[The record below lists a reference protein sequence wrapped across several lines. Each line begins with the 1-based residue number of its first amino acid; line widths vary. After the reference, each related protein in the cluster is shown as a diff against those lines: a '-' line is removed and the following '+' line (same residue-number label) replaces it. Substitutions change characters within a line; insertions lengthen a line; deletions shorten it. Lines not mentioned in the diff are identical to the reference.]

1 VDPDCQNVV
10 QRPSPGG
17 NRSEMIP
24 VSVPT
29 TRQKVTGFKSESLTG
44 FIPES

>member
-1 VDPDCQNVV
+1 
-10 QRPSPGG
+10 
-17 NRSEMIP
+17 MIP